1 MIEDLAKLTKILD
14 EKVKPM
20 VDAIEKTDPSKEEY
34 GILLS
39 NFSMTMTL
47 ASNLNRTL
55 LDVAHKAAQ
64 MNAEHS
70 AETETMKEEKKD
82 ESNN

>member
-14 EKVKPM
+14 AKVAPM
-20 VDAIEKTDPSKEEY
+20 VKAIEEADPSKEEY
-34 GILLS
+34 GILIS

-55 LDVAHKAAQ
+55 LDVAQRAHE
-64 MNAEHS
+64 MHEGNS
-70 AETETMKEEKKD
+70 TETIKEENKD

>member
-1 MIEDLAKLTKILD
+1 MIEDLANLTKILD

-20 VDAIEKTDPSKEEY
+20 VEAIKNADPSKEEY

-39 NFSMTMTL
+39 NFSITMTL
-47 ASNLNRTL
+47 ASNVNRTL
-55 LDVAHKAAQ
+55 IDVAQRAQ
-64 MNAEHS
+64 AMQAENK
-70 AETETMKEEKKD
+70 EEEKKD

>member
-1 MIEDLAKLTKILD
+1 MIEDLANLTKILD

-20 VDAIEKTDPSKEEY
+20 VEAIKKADPSKEEY

-47 ASNLNRTL
+47 ASNVNRTL
-55 LDVAHKAAQ
+55 IDVAQRAQ
-64 MNAEHS
+64 AMQAEKK
-70 AETETMKEEKKD
+70 EEEKKD

>member
-1 MIEDLAKLTKILD
+1 MIEDLANLTKILD

-20 VDAIEKTDPSKEEY
+20 VEAIKKADPSKEEY

-47 ASNLNRTL
+47 ASNVNRTL
-55 LDVAHKAAQ
+55 IDVAQRAQ
-64 MNAEHS
+64 AM
-70 AETETMKEEKKD
+70 TEENKKEEKKD

>member
-1 MIEDLAKLTKILD
+1 MIEDLANLTKILD

-20 VDAIEKTDPSKEEY
+20 VEAIKNADPSKEEY

-47 ASNLNRTL
+47 ASNVNRTL
-55 LDVAHKAAQ
+55 IDVAQRAQ
-64 MNAEHS
+64 AMQAENK
-70 AETETMKEEKKD
+70 EEEKKD

>member
-1 MIEDLAKLTKILD
+1 MIEDLANLTKILD

-20 VDAIEKTDPSKEEY
+20 VEAIKNADPSKEEY

-55 LDVAHKAAQ
+55 LDVAQRAQ
-64 MNAEHS
+64 AMTAEKP
-70 AETETMKEEKKD
+70 AENKEEKKD

>member
-1 MIEDLAKLTKILD
+1 MIEDLANLTKILD

-20 VDAIEKTDPSKEEY
+20 VEAIKNADPSKEEY

-39 NFSMTMTL
+39 NFSITMTL
-47 ASNLNRTL
+47 ASNVNRTL
-55 LDVAHKAAQ
+55 IDVAQRAQ
-64 MNAEHS
+64 AMQAQNKE
-70 AETETMKEEKKD
+70 EEKKD

>member
-1 MIEDLAKLTKILD
+1 MIEDLANLTKILD

-20 VDAIEKTDPSKEEY
+20 VEAIKNADPSKEEY

-39 NFSMTMTL
+39 NFSITMTL
-47 ASNLNRTL
+47 ASNVNRTL
-55 LDVAHKAAQ
+55 IDVAQRAHAMQ
-64 MNAEHS
+64 AEN
-70 AETETMKEEKKD
+70 KEEEKTD

>member
-1 MIEDLAKLTKILD
+1 MIEDLANLTKILD

-20 VDAIEKTDPSKEEY
+20 VEAIKNADPSKEEY

-47 ASNLNRTL
+47 ASNVNRTL
-55 LDVAHKAAQ
+55 IDVAQRAQ
-64 MNAEHS
+64 AMQ
-70 AETETMKEEKKD
+70 TEKKEEEKKD

>member
-1 MIEDLAKLTKILD
+1 MIEDLANLTKILD

-20 VDAIEKTDPSKEEY
+20 VEAIKNADPSKEEY

-47 ASNLNRTL
+47 ASNVNRTL
-55 LDVAHKAAQ
+55 IDVAQRAQ
-64 MNAEHS
+64 AMQAQNKE
-70 AETETMKEEKKD
+70 EEKKD